1 MLFTVLAVLPTFFQ
15 IALGFLLKRNF
26 ITDGFFWQGVE
37 RLTYYLLFPSLLIM
51 SISQADF
58 SASNI
63 QIVILLT
70 LVSTATI
77 GLLSLASQWLFHF
90 PLPTLSSI
98 FQGSTRF
105 NTFMF
110 ISLSG
115 SLLGPEG
122 LALSGIFLAYCI
134 IFANITSVM
143 VLSKCCQSKKQ
154 SIAKLLLTLIK
165 NPLIVGSAIGLLL
178 PTLNISLPQVISIFL
193 TQIGAAATPLSLL
206 AVGAGLTIRVNMQQL
221 TAITLAGVLK
231 LLLLPALLWSLLSL
245 AGLNG
250 IAAQVAI
257 VFAALPTAG
266 NAYILAKQMGGDDQS
281 MASMVTWSTV
291 CSIVTIPLVLM
302 LFDLSL

>member
-15 IALGFLLKRNF
+15 IALGFILKRSF
-26 ITDGFFWQGVE
+26 ITDGFFWQGAE
-37 RLTYYLLFPSLLIM
+37 RLTYYLLFPALLIM

-63 QIVILLT
+63 ELIILLT
-70 LVSTATI
+70 LSATTLI
-77 GLLSLASQWLFHF
+77 GALALASQWLFKF
-90 PLPTLSSI
+90 PLPTLSSV
-98 FQGSTRF
+98 FQGATRF

-110 ISLSG
+110 ISLSS
-115 SLLGPEG
+115 SLLGPDG

-143 VLSKCCQSKKQ
+143 VLSKCCQTKKQ
-154 SIAKLLLTLIK
+154 SLLALLLTLVK
-165 NPLIVGSAIGLLL
+165 NPLIVGSAIGLSLATFEL
-178 PTLNISLPQVISIFL
+178 SLPKVLSLFL

-221 TAITLAGVLK
+221 TAITWAGLLK
-231 LLLLPALLWSLLSL
+231 LLALPTVMWALLSL
-245 AGLNG
+245 AGLSG
-250 IAAQVAI
+250 TAAQVALI
-257 VFAALPTAG
+257 FSALPTAG

-291 CSIVTIPLVLM
+291 SSILTIPLVLM
-302 LFDLSL
+302 LFNLS

>member
-15 IALGFLLKRNF
+15 IALGFVLKRKF
-26 ITDGFFWQGVE
+26 ITDGFFWQGAE

-63 QIVILLT
+63 QTVILLT
-70 LVSTATI
+70 LLATAII
-77 GLLSLASQWLFHF
+77 GLLALASQWLFHF
-90 PLPTLSSI
+90 PLPTLSSL
-98 FQGSTRF
+98 FQGGTRF

-115 SLLGPEG
+115 SLLGSEG

-154 SIAKLLLTLIK
+154 SVLNLLLNLVK
-165 NPLIVGSAIGLLL
+165 NPLIIGSAIGLLL
-178 PTLNISLPQVISIFL
+178 PALNINLPRVLSIFL

-221 TAITLAGVLK
+221 TAITLAGILK

-245 AGLNG
+245 AGING
-250 IAAQVAI
+250 TTAQVAI
-257 VFAALPTAG
+257 IFAALPTAG

-281 MASMVTWSTV
+281 MASMVTWSTLF
-291 CSIVTIPLVLM
+291 SIVTIPIVLW
-302 LFDLSL
+302 LFSLP

>member
-15 IALGFLLKRNF
+15 IALGFILKRNF
-26 ITDGFFWQGVE
+26 ITDGFFWQGAE

-58 SASNI
+58 AVSNI
-63 QIVILLT
+63 KLIIVLT
-70 LVSTATI
+70 LVATATI
-77 GLLSLASQWLFHF
+77 GLCALASQRLFKF

-98 FQGSTRF
+98 FQGATRF

-115 SLLGPEG
+115 SLLGAEG

-143 VLSKCCQSKKQ
+143 VLSKCCGSKKQ
-154 SIAKLLLTLIK
+154 SLLTLLLTLVK
-165 NPLIVGSAIGLLL
+165 NPLIVGSAIGLFLATFEL
-178 PTLNISLPQVISIFL
+178 SLPKVLSLFL
-193 TQIGAAATPLSLL
+193 SQIGAAATPLSLL

-231 LLLLPALLWSLLSL
+231 LLALPMVLWALLSL
-245 AGLNG
+245 AGLSG
-250 IAAQVAI
+250 TAAQVAI
-257 VFAALPTAG
+257 IFAALPTAG

-291 CSIVTIPLVLM
+291 CSIVTIPVVLM
-302 LFDLSL
+302 LFSLQ